1 MTKLAC
7 SAFNCVNNVD
17 AICTAAVIDINGEN
31 VNSKEGTECETFAP
45 RTLGNAVKNVFNS
58 NYLGVI
64 AKAFDSDHNVGHS
77 IRCTVSKC
85 YYNLDNTCTSDYIQV
100 YGPNANTST
109 ETECE
114 TFKVK

>member
-58 NYLGVI
+58 NYLEGAYRIDV
-64 AKAFDSDHNVGHS
+64 KFYSGKFYSFDLEGFKNWLSQN
-77 IRCTVSKC
+77 SK
-85 YYNLDNTCTSDYIQV
+85 
-100 YGPNANTST
+100 P
-109 ETECE
+109 
-114 TFKVK
+114 VKKDEL